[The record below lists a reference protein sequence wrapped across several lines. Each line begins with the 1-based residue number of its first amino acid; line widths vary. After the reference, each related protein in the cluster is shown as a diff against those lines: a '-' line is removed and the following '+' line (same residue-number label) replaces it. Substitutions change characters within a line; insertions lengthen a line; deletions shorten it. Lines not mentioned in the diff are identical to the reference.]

1 MWTFF
6 HEIYIYFFKNHSFIS
21 EVDEFCFV
29 VRLTVSKHRGQPHLQ
44 RAFGSSQPLPQSAG
58 PRVRDERSPCLSAMA
73 TTMPSFSRTPPPKM
87 RRLQTWKKHN
97 LCLQSCV
104 IHCGSQFPARTF
116 VFFLGAWVNC
126 GFNEGGR
133 NFDLDI
139 EGGSRKWPWVR
150 AFAWII
156 DATDEWAYC
165 FHGNVV
171 PEIWMERGRII
182 MVLLPCRWHCDV
194 LISVLPSDVTAVQA
208 RLLIQRPCNPL
219 YRQWSV
225 QLFKF

>member
-1 MWTFF
+1 MSFVLSSGSLSPNIVANPT
-6 HEIYIYFFKNHSFIS
+6 YNGPSARLSPSHSQLAPGS
-21 EVDEFCFV
+21 EM
-29 VRLTVSKHRGQPHLQ
+29 RGHLVWVPWQP
-44 RAFGSSQPLPQSAG
+44 
-58 PRVRDERSPCLSAMA
+58 PCLLSPGHPPQRWDVCRRGKSITCVCKAV
-73 TTMPSFSRTPPPKM
+73 SFTVAVSFRPGH
-87 RRLQTWKKHN
+87 L
-97 LCLQSCV
+97 
-104 IHCGSQFPARTF
+104 F
-116 VFFLGAWVNC
+116 FFLGAWVNC